1 MARPEGPGAAPFR
14 DHLNAVSSLWVGICN
29 GCSGANHVI
38 SAGMGVYGCN
48 GRLAGSWSC
57 AKVAWVPGAGG
68 VAMRACHAADN
79 SPWCTKCLARWAL
92 LAEASVCCCAGGFVS
107 GAARRCS
114 HSPRWKAARR
124 RRHTSLGKVRV
135 PGGGCRSMRCRRS
148 QRVQARVDSSSVRA
162 AMICPRLECKAAL
175 SRPRMNCGG
184 VANVKVL
191 VRMVPRRSM
200 RSRLCSARLMVA
212 SFGTVLAVL
221 DGACCCCS
229 AGGAAVFAVWVT
241 SARVELVELVEEV
254 LLSLLL
260 SLLLSWDA
268 VLGLQAS
275 PFGSVGGGVV
285 VAVWRCGSAGWWA
298 LVVPLAVVVATG
310 WRAAARAAKRS
321 AKKMV
326 EKGFLHCGW
335 GVSRSVTQVVQH
347 PR

>member
-1 MARPEGPGAAPFR
+1 
-14 DHLNAVSSLWVGICN
+14 
-29 GCSGANHVI
+29 
-38 SAGMGVYGCN
+38 
-48 GRLAGSWSC
+48 
-57 AKVAWVPGAGG
+57 
-68 VAMRACHAADN
+68 
-79 SPWCTKCLARWAL
+79 
-92 LAEASVCCCAGGFVS
+92 
-107 GAARRCS
+107 
-114 HSPRWKAARR
+114 
-124 RRHTSLGKVRV
+124 
-135 PGGGCRSMRCRRS
+135 
-148 QRVQARVDSSSVRA
+148 
-162 AMICPRLECKAAL
+162 
-175 SRPRMNCGG
+175 
-184 VANVKVL
+184 
-191 VRMVPRRSM
+191 M

-212 SFGTVLAVL
+212 SFGPVLAVL

-241 SARVELVELVEEV
+241 SARVEQVELVEEV

-275 PFGSVGGGVV
+275 PFGSVGGVV

-326 EKGFLHCGW
+326 EKGVLHCGW